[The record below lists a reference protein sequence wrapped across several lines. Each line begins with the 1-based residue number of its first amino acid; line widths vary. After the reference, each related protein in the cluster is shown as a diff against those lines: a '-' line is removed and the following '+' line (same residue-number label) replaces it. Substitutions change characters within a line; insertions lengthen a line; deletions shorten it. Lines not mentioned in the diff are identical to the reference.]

1 MLCDWRE
8 DNSFSQ
14 SCLSP
19 CEEHILVCEV
29 RFPMVPVWRWA
40 QARPGRAAISRWWQR
55 LRGFMSQRLSA
66 TYRCAAGSR
75 PASETHQSQKRSEL
89 LCEWFMLGKQR
100 AGPCSNELLTMLL
113 VCDSVQ
119 AQSSATLDGNESGAE
134 WAIMVFLSSDSS
146 YFQATA
152 YTKNPTW

>member
-1 MLCDWRE
+1 
-8 DNSFSQ
+8 
-14 SCLSP
+14 
-19 CEEHILVCEV
+19 
-29 RFPMVPVWRWA
+29 
-40 QARPGRAAISRWWQR
+40 
-55 LRGFMSQRLSA
+55 
-66 TYRCAAGSR
+66 
-75 PASETHQSQKRSEL
+75 
-89 LCEWFMLGKQR
+89 
-100 AGPCSNELLTMLL
+100 MLL